1 MSKLRLSIIIPMYN
15 VAPYVDRCLSSLAN
29 QDIPYDHF
37 EIICVNDGSPDNCS
51 EIVKRLQNEI
61 PNIILIDQE
70 NQGVS
75 MARNNAM
82 AIAKGNYILP
92 IDPDDYV
99 VPNCLKKALEK
110 AENEQLDVLYCAF
123 EIFDE
128 NSKPIWR
135 TNYSHLEQKI
145 DSGYE
150 GYFAVRGITV
160 KDPDRSVAILYKRA
174 TLNEF
179 EIRYPKDIPYLEDG
193 LFLGKVFSVA
203 KKVGYSNNDFY
214 QRTTRIGS
222 ATHSNLYNTDNAR
235 RGFAMTLSILNEFIH
250 RYKITGLSLAILNQV
265 KCQFALKYVISCR
278 NSKLYKEAIPFI
290 KTNKEIFANED
301 VLRGEGFL
309 EKMYF
314 RFIIFSPSLFF
325 LLQPILVRFVFHV
338 RNIWP
343 NK

>member
-1 MSKLRLSIIIPMYN
+1 MYN
-15 VAPYVDRCLSSLAN
+15 VAPYVERCLSSLAN
-29 QDIPYDHF
+29 QDIPYDDF
-37 EIICVNDGSPDNCS
+37 EIICVNDGSSDNCS

-61 PNIILIDQE
+61 PNVILIDQE

-110 AENEQLDVLYCAF
+110 AETNQLDVLYCSF
-123 EIFDE
+123 EIFDDYF
-128 NSKPIWR
+128 KPIWR

-150 GYFAVRGITV
+150 GYFAVRGTKV
-160 KDPDRSVAILYKRA
+160 KDPDRSWAILYKQA

-193 LFLGKVFSVA
+193 LFLGKVFAVA
-203 KKVGYSNNDFY
+203 ERVGYSDTNFY

-222 ATHSNLYNTDNAR
+222 ATHSNLYNTDKAR
-235 RGFAMTLSILNEFIH
+235 CGFAMTIAILNEFIN
-250 RYKITGLSLAILNQV
+250 RYKITGSSLAILNHL
-265 KCQFALKYVISCR
+265 KCQFALKYIISCR
-278 NSKLYKEAIPFI
+278 NSMLYKEGMSFI
-290 KTNKEIFANED
+290 KKNKVIFVSED
-301 VLRGEGFL
+301 LLRGEGFL
-309 EKMYF
+309 DKMYL
-314 RFIIFSPSLFF
+314 RFIVFSPSLFF